1 MQQTYQSAGTFTR
14 RIGNTNYRVKIHY
27 GGDENVQEK
36 VLRMIQND
44 IASMNESS
52 EKGFP
57 KSERCGRMKLPQTS
71 RAA

>member
-44 IASMNESS
+44 IASMNPR
-52 EKGFP
+52 K
-57 KSERCGRMKLPQTS
+57 
-71 RAA
+71 RASQKARAVVE